1 MPTIDVSQNVLRL
14 IRALRAAGEKT
25 ENDTL
30 ERLLGGVSSA
40 REEAL
45 RKYEESEQDIQSTN

>member
-14 IRALRAAGEKT
+14 IRSLRTTGEKT

-30 ERLLGGVSSA
+30 ERLLRDLSSTL
-40 REEAL
+40 EKAL
-45 RKYEESEQDIQSTN
+45 REYEKAEQDIQSTN

>member
-14 IRALRAAGEKT
+14 IRALRRTGEKT

-30 ERLLGGVSSA
+30 ERLLRDLSSA

-45 RKYEESEQDIQSTN
+45 RKYEEAEQDIQSTN

>member
-14 IRALRAAGEKT
+14 IRTLRRTGEKT

-30 ERLLGGVSSA
+30 ERLLRDAASA
-40 REEAL
+40 HEQAL
-45 RKYEESEQDIQSTN
+45 REYEKAEQDIQSTN